1 MQERLPIGSPMHE
14 LAGLA
19 GPCLSCSL
27 SGARERESSH
37 QECQLNELE
46 MPSAEVVSCPN
57 EGKTERRVDTNE
69 EPEAE
74 RCHESPAQ
82 DINSKSHGTSAQGRP
97 RHTLEMLS
105 YIETIQGSLHVPQ
118 NAPSVF
124 PSPIDR
130 LLELPA

>member
-1 MQERLPIGSPMHE
+1 MQERLPIGCPMHD
-14 LAGLA
+14 LARLA
-19 GPCLSCSL
+19 VPYLNCSL

-37 QECQLNELE
+37 QKCQLNELE

-57 EGKTERRVDTNE
+57 GGKTERRVDTNE

-82 DINSKSHGTSAQGRP
+82 DINSKSYGTSAQGRP
-97 RHTLEMLS
+97 RHTLEILS
-105 YIETIQGSLHVPQ
+105 CIETIQGSLHVPQ
-118 NAPSVF
+118 NVPSVF